1 MAKDVDNYQIISYIL
16 FAPLRARVRAQRKEH
31 MIKLL
36 KQYVEE
42 LKRANDLKE
51 RELNFM
57 LDPYYQH
64 MNKQQVTVKIPQ
76 LDKIEL
82 QAPNTNNPN
91 WTVST

>member
-1 MAKDVDNYQIISYIL
+1 
-16 FAPLRARVRAQRKEH
+16 

-64 MNKQQVTVKIPQ
+64 INKQQVTVKIPQ

-82 QAPNTNNPN
+82 QGTKHK
-91 WTVST
+91 

>member
-1 MAKDVDNYQIISYIL
+1 
-16 FAPLRARVRAQRKEH
+16 

-51 RELNFM
+51 KELSLM
-57 LDPYYQH
+57 LDPFYH
-64 MNKQQVTVKIPQ
+64 EIKKQKVIVQIPQ
-76 LDKIEL
+76 LNNLEL
-82 QAPNTNNPN
+82 KTPDTSNPN

>member
-1 MAKDVDNYQIISYIL
+1 
-16 FAPLRARVRAQRKEH
+16 

-42 LKRANDLKE
+42 MKRANDLKE
-51 RELNFM
+51 RELNLM

-64 MNKQQVTVKIPQ
+64 INKQQVTVKIPQ

-82 QAPNTNNPN
+82 QAPNTGNTN
-91 WTVST
+91 WTIST

>member
-1 MAKDVDNYQIISYIL
+1 
-16 FAPLRARVRAQRKEH
+16 

-51 RELNFM
+51 KELSLM
-57 LDPYYQH
+57 LDPFYHEIKEQ
-64 MNKQQVTVKIPQ
+64 KVIVQIPQ
-76 LDKIEL
+76 LNNLEL
-82 QAPNTNNPN
+82 KTPDTSNPN

>member
-1 MAKDVDNYQIISYIL
+1 
-16 FAPLRARVRAQRKEH
+16 

-51 RELNFM
+51 RELNLM

-64 MNKQQVTVKIPQ
+64 INKQQVRVKIPQ

-82 QAPNTNNPN
+82 QAPNTSNPT
-91 WTVST
+91 WTGST

>member
-1 MAKDVDNYQIISYIL
+1 
-16 FAPLRARVRAQRKEH
+16 

-64 MNKQQVTVKIPQ
+64 INKQQVTVKIPQ

-82 QAPNTNNPN
+82 RAPNTSNPN

>member
-1 MAKDVDNYQIISYIL
+1 
-16 FAPLRARVRAQRKEH
+16 

-57 LDPYYQH
+57 LDHYYH
-64 MNKQQVTVKIPQ
+64 HIKKQQVTVKIPQ

-82 QAPNTNNPN
+82 QAPNTSNPN

>member
-1 MAKDVDNYQIISYIL
+1 VCKRR
-16 FAPLRARVRAQRKEH
+16 APVEKSTGQKSLWQNSMIERKS

-64 MNKQQVTVKIPQ
+64 INKQQVTVKIPQ

-82 QAPNTNNPN
+82 QAPNTSNPN

>member
-1 MAKDVDNYQIISYIL
+1 
-16 FAPLRARVRAQRKEH
+16 

-42 LKRANDLKE
+42 MKRANDLKE
-51 RELNFM
+51 RELNLM

-76 LDKIEL
+76 LDKVEL
-82 QAPNTNNPN
+82 NSPTTGNPN

>member
-1 MAKDVDNYQIISYIL
+1 
-16 FAPLRARVRAQRKEH
+16 

-51 RELNFM
+51 RELNLM

-76 LDKIEL
+76 LDKVEL
-82 QAPNTNNPN
+82 NSPNTGNPN
-91 WTVST
+91 WTIST